1 MAEPLHVELVAP
13 DRTVWSG
20 EAATVIAR
28 TIDGDIGILPGHA
41 PLLGLLADGVV
52 EIRSPEGEIWVAAVY
67 GGFLSVAQD
76 RVSILAEYAELA
88 HEIDLEQARRE
99 LERAHSAGEH
109 DEEALEHV
117 RRAEARI
124 RAVELAS

>member
-20 EAATVIAR
+20 DAATVIAR

-52 EIRSPEGEIWVAAVY
+52 EIRSPEGEVWVAAVY
-67 GGFLSVAQD
+67 GGFLSVAHD
-76 RVSILAEYAELA
+76 RVSVLAEHAELA

-99 LERAHSAGEH
+99 LERAQAAGEH

-124 RAVELAS
+124 RAVEMAS

>member
-28 TIDGDIGILPGHA
+28 TTEGDIGVLPGHA

-52 EIRSPEGEIWVAAVY
+52 EIRAAGGECWVAAVH
-67 GGFLSVAQD
+67 GGFLSVAND
-76 RVSILAEYAELA
+76 RVSVLAEYAQLA
-88 HEIDLEQARRE
+88 HEIDLEQARHD
-99 LERAHSAGEH
+99 LERARAAGEY
-109 DEEALEHV
+109 DEDALERV

-124 RAVELAS
+124 RAVEMTS

>member
-88 HEIDLEQARRE
+88 HEIDLEQAPGA
-99 LERAHSAGEH
+99 ERALGA
-109 DEEALEHV
+109 
-117 RRAEARI
+117 RRSLGARQC
-124 RAVELAS
+124 

>member
-1 MAEPLHVELVAP
+1 VAEPLHVELVTP

-20 EAATVIAR
+20 EATMVVAR
-28 TIDGDIGILPGHA
+28 TTDGDIGVLPGHA

-52 EIRSPEGEIWVAAVY
+52 EIRSSDGDLWVAAVH
-67 GGFLSVAQD
+67 GGFLSVAHD

-88 HEIDLEQARRE
+88 HEIDLEEARRE
-99 LERAHSAGEH
+99 LERARAAGED
-109 DEEALEHV
+109 DEAALEHV

-124 RAVELAS
+124 RAVEKAS